1 MRALQDT
8 IEQQTEQLEE
18 LKKEKELERVKLE
31 DMAKEVEINKRS
43 RLEAEAK
50 QTTLAEENKKLYTNY
65 DVLKEHELN
74 IIKDFQDRKLH
85 EQSSLDKQIAELR
98 RQIDEKNEKLNDTRR

>member
-1 MRALQDT
+1 MKSTKNHTETQTSFRMRALQDT

-18 LKKEKELERVKLE
+18 LKRAKEHEREKLE
-31 DMAKEVEINKRS
+31 EMAKEVEINKRS

-74 IIKDFQDRKLH
+74 IIKDF
-85 EQSSLDKQIAELR
+85 
-98 RQIDEKNEKLNDTRR
+98 

>member
-18 LKKEKELERVKLE
+18 LKRVKEHEREKLE
-31 DMAKEVEINKRS
+31 EMAKEVEINKRS

-50 QTTLAEENKKLYTNY
+50 
-65 DVLKEHELN
+65 
-74 IIKDFQDRKLH
+74 
-85 EQSSLDKQIAELR
+85 
-98 RQIDEKNEKLNDTRR
+98 